1 MNQRATRTDKPS
13 AHPRVAVMILNFNG
27 LRWLK
32 DCLSS
37 ITKATYPNLDVY
49 LIDNGSTDDSCAFV
63 RSNYPA
69 VRLISFTKNLG
80 FAEAYNRAVRGVK
93 AKYVVLLNNDTI
105 MDSDLVSE
113 LVEEAESDPKVGSVG
128 CKIVQPNTSRRYG
141 PVFFTGNGLFIGPL
155 FFGSTIGKD
164 AVYSVYETRTECIA
178 NCGAAVLYRKSL
190 VDAIGLFDSD
200 FWSDWE
206 DHDLGFRI
214 RITGYRNIYSPRRK
228 VLHVGAASHGSVD
241 SRRRV
246 ARMTRNMLFT
256 YIKNYEARNLILR
269 FFPLIFAILP
279 YRDAAVILEN
289 EFGLLLQRDVL
300 RRRKLRATYGAS
312 VTAYLQ
318 FLQRLSY
325 VMKNRQ
331 VVQSF
336 RKVSDDDVIKHT
348 SKALI

>member
-1 MNQRATRTDKPS
+1 MN
-13 AHPRVAVMILNFNG
+13 
-27 LRWLK
+27 

-37 ITKATYPNLDVY
+37 VTKVTYPNLEVY

-63 RSNYPA
+63 RSKYPS
-69 VRLISFTKNLG
+69 VRLILFTKNLG
-80 FAEAYNRAVRGVK
+80 FAEAYNRAVGSVK
-93 AKYVVLLNNDTI
+93 AKYVFLLNNDTI
-105 MDSDLVSE
+105 MDSDVVSE

-128 CKIVQPNTSRRYG
+128 CKIVQSSASRRYG

-164 AVYSVYETRTECIA
+164 SVYSTYETRTECIA
-178 NCGAAVLYRKSL
+178 NSAAAVLYRKSL
-190 VDAIGLFDSD
+190 VDSIGLFDAD

-214 RITGYRNIYSPRRK
+214 RITGYRNLYSPRRK
-228 VLHVGAASHGSVD
+228 VMHVGAASYGSVD

-256 YIKNYEARNLILR
+256 YVKNYEARNLILR
-269 FFPLIFAILP
+269 FFPMIFAILP
-279 YRDAAVILEN
+279 YRDIVVILEN
-289 EFGLLLQRDVL
+289 EFGLLLRRDAL

-318 FLQRLSY
+318 FLQRLRH
-325 VMKNRQ
+325 VMEKRQ

>member
-1 MNQRATRTDKPS
+1 MNQKVTRTGKLG
-13 AHPRVAVMILNFNG
+13 ARPRVALMILNFNG
-27 LRWLK
+27 LRWLN

-37 ITKATYPNLDVY
+37 VTKVTYPNLEVY

-63 RSNYPA
+63 RSKYPA
-69 VRLISFTKNLG
+69 VRLISFAQNLG
-80 FAEAYNRAVRGVK
+80 FAEAYNRAVRGVE
-93 AKYVVLLNNDTI
+93 AKYVVLLNSDTI

-113 LVEEAESDPKVGSVG
+113 LVAEAESDPTIGSVG
-128 CKIVQPNTSRRYG
+128 CKIVQPSASRRYG

-164 AVYSVYETRTECIA
+164 AVYAVYETRTECIA

-190 VDAIGLFDSD
+190 VDAIGLFDAD

-214 RITGYRNIYSPRRK
+214 RITGYRNLYSPRRK
-228 VLHVGAASHGSVD
+228 VLHLGAASYGSVD
-241 SRRRV
+241 SRNRV

-256 YIKNYEARNLILR
+256 YVKNYEARNIILR
-269 FFPLIFAILP
+269 FFPMIFAILP
-279 YRDAAVILEN
+279 YREIAVILEN
-289 EFGLLLQRDVL
+289 EFGLLLRRDGL

-318 FLQRLSY
+318 FLQGLSD
-325 VMKNRQ
+325 VMKKRQ

-336 RKVSDDDVIKHT
+336 RKVSDGDVIKHT
-348 SKALI
+348 LKALI